1 MNEKREI
8 RRLLILNFII
18 MYTLMVI
25 LIWISL
31 NIKFQWKLIL
41 HDYFYIL
48 INPLIFAGV
57 KNAGLNYR
65 IKYEKNQIDK
75 PSLEYENFRKFM
87 MYKKVK
93 VVSSTNNLDICL
105 VKNKH
110 SFLPLKFIVNKSEF
124 DINLYAPKV
133 VLKEIKRL

>member
-1 MNEKREI
+1 MNEKKEI

-31 NIKFQWKLIL
+31 NIKFQWKLIPY
-41 HDYFYIL
+41 DYFYIL
-48 INPLIFAGV
+48 INPLIITGV
-57 KNAGLNYR
+57 MNVALNYR
-65 IKYEKNQIDK
+65 VKYRKRQIDK
-75 PSLEYENFRKFM
+75 SSLEYENFRKFM
-87 MYKKVK
+87 MHKKVK
-93 VVSSTNNLDICL
+93 VVSSTNNSDICF

-110 SFLPLKFIVNKSEF
+110 SFLPLKFIVNKSKF
-124 DINLYAPKV
+124 DINIYAPKV